1 MVRET
6 TRTGVLL
13 LKVKLLLLAV
23 LLLVSCD
30 GTVYHRFGQVDGD
43 GWSPADTLSFVYEGA
58 AVPSSKE
65 TAPMAMTLNVRYG
78 AGYKYRN
85 LYMLVESFKADSV
98 LLSTDTLC
106 CPIYD
111 ERGRRLG
118 STAGSIYQ
126 NKSQTVPLLAT
137 CADTLVFKVSHLM
150 NDTFLQEVLD
160 VGLKLTLTN

>member
-1 MVRET
+1 MARET
-6 TRTGVLL
+6 IRTGVVLL
-13 LKVKLLLLAV
+13 RVKLLLLAV
-23 LLLVSCD
+23 LLLASCD
-30 GTVYHRFGQVDGD
+30 GTVYHRFEHVDSD
-43 GWSPADTLSFVYEGA
+43 GWSPADTLSFVYEGS
-58 AVPSSKE
+58 AVSSGKE
-65 TAPMAMTLNVRYG
+65 SSPMAMTLNVRYG

-85 LYMLVESFKADSV
+85 LYVLVESFKADSS
-98 LLSTDTLC
+98 LLSSDTLC

-160 VGLKLTLTN
+160 IGLKLTSTN